1 MPDIARALG
10 SNRLLALLPNADLE
24 TMLPHLK
31 VVPLAVGV
39 PLSEGVHFVVSGLV
53 SMFVLTSEGQSLST
67 GLVGRE
73 GAVSLTGLGSRLP
86 SIQTAVL
93 APGSAARISR
103 SHFREVWSNS
113 AAVRDLQV
121 RYSELMLSDAQQ
133 NTACNALHGAQ
144 GRLCTWLLRA
154 HDRLPGETLPF
165 TQAILAEMV
174 GVRRTTVTLL
184 AHDLQREG
192 ILRYA
197 RGQIQVVSRAG
208 LENQACECYRIT
220 QRCLDDGFAT
230 IATSG

>member
-1 MPDIARALG
+1 
-10 SNRLLALLPNADLE
+10 
-24 TMLPHLK
+24 
-31 VVPLAVGV
+31 
-39 PLSEGVHFVVSGLV
+39 
-53 SMFVLTSEGQSLST
+53 
-67 GLVGRE
+67 
-73 GAVSLTGLGSRLP
+73 
-86 SIQTAVL
+86 
-93 APGSAARISR
+93 
-103 SHFREVWSNS
+103 
-113 AAVRDLQV
+113 LQV

-197 RGQIQVVSRAG
+197 RGQIQVVSRVG
-208 LENQACECYRIT
+208 LENRACECYRIT
-220 QRCLDDGFAT
+220 QRCVADDFAT
-230 IATSG
+230 IATSD